1 MMKPLLMIFMTIS
14 FTALHAQQ
22 GSKVILGNIDT
33 IHSEI
38 LHEKRTI
45 WVYTPDIT
53 NGQSLI
59 KKKYPVVYVLD
70 GDHHFYSVTG
80 IIQQLSAAN
89 GNMVL
94 PQMIVVGVLNTD
106 RTRDFTSSR
115 AVADDHVADSLV
127 LGKAGGGE
135 DFISFME
142 KELIPYVDSAY
153 PTQPYRVLI
162 GHSLAG
168 LPVISSLI
176 NHTALFNGYIAIDPS
191 IWWDHEK
198 LLNESAVALAKNQYV
213 NTGFF
218 LGIANSMEGAN
229 DTNLVKRD
237 TSRLSGQIRSNLKF
251 AKVISGNKQNKLKS
265 KWVYYNQEDHESVP
279 LIATYDA
286 LHFIFDFYKLKLTQQ
301 DLADTTDALA
311 TKIELHYQK
320 VSEQMGY
327 SIYPPED
334 LVSKLGYK
342 AIEEKQWTRA
352 VSLFKMNTDYYPAS
366 FTAFDA
372 LGDFYA
378 ATGNIP
384 NAVACYRK
392 ALSLNPQELTKT
404 KLDKL
409 EHQ

>member
-1 MMKPLLMIFMTIS
+1 M
-14 FTALHAQQ
+14 
-22 GSKVILGNIDT
+22 
-33 IHSEI
+33 
-38 LHEKRTI
+38 
-45 WVYTPDIT
+45 
-53 NGQSLI
+53 
-59 KKKYPVVYVLD
+59 
-70 GDHHFYSVTG
+70 
-80 IIQQLSAAN
+80 
-89 GNMVL
+89 
-94 PQMIVVGVLNTD
+94 
-106 RTRDFTSSR
+106 
-115 AVADDHVADSLV
+115 ADSLV

-153 PTQPYRVLI
+153 STQPYRVLI

-168 LPVISSLI
+168 LPVVNSLI

-198 LLNESAVALAKNQYV
+198 LLNESADALAKNQYV

-229 DTNLVKRD
+229 DTTLVKRD

-265 KWVYYNQEDHESVP
+265 KWVYYSQEDHESVP

-352 VSLFKMNTDYYPAS
+352 VSCLK
-366 FTAFDA
+366 
-372 LGDFYA
+372 
-378 ATGNIP
+378 
-384 NAVACYRK
+384 
-392 ALSLNPQELTKT
+392 
-404 KLDKL
+404 
-409 EHQ
+409 

>member
-1 MMKPLLMIFMTIS
+1 MKKILQLCLLASS
-14 FTALHAQQ
+14 FQLLNAQP
-22 GSKVILGNIDT
+22 GNKVILGNIDT
-33 IHSEI
+33 LYSGI
-38 LHEKRTI
+38 LHEKRTV
-45 WVYTPDIT
+45 WVYTPEIT
-53 NGQSLI
+53 NGASLI

-70 GDHHFYSVTG
+70 GDNHFYSVVG

-106 RTRDFTSSR
+106 RTRDFTPSR
-115 AVADDHVADSLV
+115 AVAEDKLADSLF
-127 LGKAGGGE
+127 LRTAGGGE
-135 DFISFME
+135 DFIAFME
-142 KELIPYVDSAY
+142 KELIPFIDSAY
-153 PTQPYRVLI
+153 STEPYRVLI

-168 LPVISSLI
+168 LPVVNTLI
-176 NHTALFNGYIAIDPS
+176 RHTALFNGYVAIDPS

-198 LLNESAVALAKNQYV
+198 LLNESAAVLSENQYV
-213 NTGFF
+213 NTNFY
-218 LGIANSMEGAN
+218 LAIANSMEGSN
-229 DTNLVKRD
+229 DTTLIKRD

-251 AKVISGNKQNKLKS
+251 AKIITSNKQNKLKS
-265 KWVYYNQEDHESVP
+265 KSVYYNLEDHESVP

-301 DLADTTDALA
+301 ELADSTDALA

-320 VSEQMGY
+320 VSEYLGY
-327 SIYPPED
+327 PVYPPED

-342 AIEEKQWTRA
+342 AISEKQWKKA
-352 VSLFKMNTDYYPAS
+352 VSLFKMNTDYYPFS

-372 LGDFYA
+372 LGDYYA
-378 ATGNIP
+378 AAGNNL
-384 NAVACYRK
+384 NAAACYRK
-392 ALSLNPQELTKT
+392 ALSLNPQELTRN